1 MAVALDDLVL
11 SVELTD
17 HGALNQT
24 ADLSAEAHGAAEV
37 RLLAALLHISLL
49 VGPLCDEGDDRILG
63 VLLELSRVGAGHA
76 GLVAGILDDGALHA
90 EADAEIGNAVLP
102 CVLRGKDLALNAARS
117 ESSRNQD
124 CVKIPELVGS
134 VMLEG
139 LGVNVADLDLD
150 LVVDACVLQGL
161 VDRLVCVRQR
171 DILAD
176 HADGNLAV
184 GVRLAVYNLLPVGE
198 ISLLA
203 LEAEPV
209 ADQLIKPL

>member
-1 MAVALDDLVL
+1 
-11 SVELTD
+11 
-17 HGALNQT
+17 
-24 ADLSAEAHGAAEV
+24 
-37 RLLAALLHISLL
+37 
-49 VGPLCDEGDDRILG
+49 
-63 VLLELSRVGAGHA
+63 
-76 GLVAGILDDGALHA
+76 
-90 EADAEIGNAVLP
+90 
-102 CVLRGKDLALNAARS
+102 
-117 ESSRNQD
+117 
-124 CVKIPELVGS
+124 
-134 VMLEG
+134 MLEG